1 MTTRILFA
9 LAAAPLFAL
18 AACGGGGDGTNSD
31 APAAP
36 VAAVQPPAGQ
46 EWTQV
51 VSKTPEGGFVMG
63 NPNAPL
69 KLVEYGSRSCP
80 TCGLF
85 GRTGMEPLENKYVKT
100 GKVSYEFRDYPVHGA
115 PDLGMSTLGRCVS
128 ESAFFPILEQTY
140 INQQQFEEKLGS
152 PEAQALF
159 QQLQGKSPTEVATAW
174 ADYLGY
180 IDFVQQRGVTEQAAK
195 ACLSDPKNVQAVVDM
210 AQKGSE
216 NGVTGTPTFFLNGEK
231 LENTIT
237 WEQLEARLKA
247 AGA

>member
-1 MTTRILFA
+1 MMTTRTLFA

-18 AACGGGGDGTNSD
+18 AACGGGGDANSD

-36 VAAVQPPAGQ
+36 VAAATPPAGQ

-51 VSKTPEGGFVMG
+51 VSRTPEGGFMMG

-85 GRTGMEPLENKYVKT
+85 GRTGMEPLENNYVKS
-100 GKVSYEFRDYPVHGA
+100 GKVSYEFRDFPVHGA

-140 INQQQFEEKLGS
+140 INQQQFEEKLAS
-152 PEAQALF
+152 PQAQALF
-159 QQLQGKSPTEVATAW
+159 QQLQGKSPTEVASTW
-174 ADYLGY
+174 AEFLGY
-180 IDFVQQRGVTEQAAK
+180 IDFVQQRGVTAQAAK
-195 ACLSDPKNVQAVVDM
+195 ACLSNADNVQAVVDM

-216 NGVTGTPTFFLNGEK
+216 MGVTGTPSFFLNGEQ

-237 WEQLEARLKA
+237 WEQLEPKLKA

>member
-1 MTTRILFA
+1 M
-9 LAAAPLFAL
+9 
-18 AACGGGGDGTNSD
+18 
-31 APAAP
+31 
-36 VAAVQPPAGQ
+36 
-46 EWTQV
+46 
-51 VSKTPEGGFVMG
+51 MG

-69 KLVEYGSRSCP
+69 KLIEYGSRSCP

-85 GRTGMEPLENKYVKT
+85 GREGMEPLENKYVKT

-115 PDLGMSTLGRCVS
+115 PDLGLSTLGRCVS

-140 INQQQFEEKLGS
+140 VNQQQLFGAKLPS

-174 ADYLGY
+174 AKFLGY
-180 IDFVQQRGVTEQAAK
+180 VDFLQQRGISQQQAE
-195 ACLSDPKNVQAVVDM
+195 ACLSNSENVQAVVDM
-210 AQKGSE
+210 AEKAGE
-216 NGVTGTPTFFLNGEK
+216 MGVTGTPTFFLNGEQ

-237 WEQLEARLKA
+237 WEQLEPKLKA